1 MSMQTFVMDIDGSQI
16 GIYAALGV
24 AQAVILF
31 LYSISL
37 SLAGTEASKKLL
49 HRAIH
54 RVLRAPIF
62 DTTPLGR
69 IMNRFS
75 KDIDTMDNNLTDT
88 MRVAD
93 MTIAMIISVF
103 ILIIA
108 YYYYFAAA
116 LGPLLLI
123 YLSVAAYYHG
133 TARGLKRHEA
143 VLRSVVFARFN
154 EAIFGIS
161 TIRNY
166 GLQDQFLRRINN
178 AVDDMDSAYFLTF
191 ADQRWLSVRLDA
203 IGTIMVFVTEIL
215 VVTSRFNGSPSIS
228 GLVLSYLLTVVQML
242 QFTVRQAADVENSM
256 HSTERICYYGT
267 HIEQEAPVHTIAV
280 AEDWPQKGEIVFHDV
295 HMRYRPQLPLALE
308 GFNLH
313 VKPGERIGIV
323 GRTGAGKSSITMALF
338 RMVELAKGRI
348 EVDGIDIRTVGLQD
362 LRSRVSIIPQ
372 DPTLFA
378 GTVRSNLD
386 PFNSHA
392 DLELWSALRQSQL
405 VDASNSSKE
414 EENSQSHI
422 NLETTVEEEGRNFS
436 LGQRQLLAFARA
448 LVRGSQI
455 IVCDEATS
463 SIDFET
469 DRKIQKVISEGFRGR
484 TLLCVAHRLKTIIS
498 YDRICVI
505 DRGQVAEIDTP
516 LALYEAGGLFK
527 SMCEQSSI
535 TRETIIAA
543 AEAS

>member
-1 MSMQTFVMDIDGSQI
+1 MDIDGSQI

-31 LYSISL
+31 LYSIIL

-54 RVLRAPIF
+54 RVFRAPMSFF

-75 KDIDTMDNNLTDT
+75 KDIDTMDNNLTGT
-88 MRVAD
+88 MRVAG
-93 MTIAMIISVF
+93 MAIAMIFSVF

-123 YLSVAAYYHG
+123 YLSVAAYYHA
-133 TARGLKRHEA
+133 TAQGLKRHEA
-143 VLRSVVFARFN
+143 VLRSVVFSQFN
-154 EAIFGIS
+154 EPIFGIS
-161 TIRNY
+161 TIRAY

-178 AVDDMDSAYFLTF
+178 AVGDMDSAYFLTF
-191 ADQRWLSVRLDA
+191 ADQRRLSVRLDA
-203 IGTIMVFVTEIL
+203 IGPIMVFVTEIL
-215 VVTSRFNGSPSIS
+215 VVTSRFNVSSSTS
-228 GLVLSYLLTVVQML
+228 GLVLSYLLSVVQML

-267 HIEQEAPVHTIAV
+267 HIEQEAPAHTIAV
-280 AEDWPQKGEIVFHDV
+280 AEDWPQKGKIVFHDV

-386 PFNSHA
+386 PFNSHTGSSSGLPFDKPSLLTPA
-392 DLELWSALRQSQL
+392 TAAQKRRLPRVTLTWRQQSRMKGETSPFAR
-405 VDASNSSKE
+405 DNSSL
-414 EENSQSHI
+414 S
-422 NLETTVEEEGRNFS
+422 
-436 LGQRQLLAFARA
+436 RA
-448 LVRGSQI
+448 
-455 IVCDEATS
+455 
-463 SIDFET
+463 
-469 DRKIQKVISEGFRGR
+469 
-484 TLLCVAHRLKTIIS
+484 
-498 YDRICVI
+498 
-505 DRGQVAEIDTP
+505 P
-516 LALYEAGGLFK
+516 
-527 SMCEQSSI
+527 
-535 TRETIIAA
+535 
-543 AEAS
+543 

>member
-1 MSMQTFVMDIDGSQI
+1 MQTFVMDIDGSQI